1 MKAFW
6 ITTLALASMGWAIAQ
21 DVPPP
26 PPMRGDAA
34 SLQGTM
40 KFIQDK
46 LPGKVNS
53 VLYRHNNISGT
64 DENPIKESFEL
75 SNVSADASRCY
86 ITFHTRYSNADKV
99 FDSDG
104 ELFLKQVR
112 EVVPTQLETV
122 LQRNAAKGG
131 HPEVS
136 FKVDPAIFVVMLK
149 GESKNNKMFRFY
161 DDTLADRVSKALQ
174 HAVELCGG
182 GNQEP
187 F

>member
-1 MKAFW
+1 
-6 ITTLALASMGWAIAQ
+6 MGDSAGRSSAAPDAGRRGQPAGHHEIHPGQ
-21 DVPPP
+21 TSRQSEERSVP
-26 PPMRGDAA
+26 
-34 SLQGTM
+34 
-40 KFIQDK
+40 
-46 LPGKVNS
+46 
-53 VLYRHNNISGT
+53 
-64 DENPIKESFEL
+64 
-75 SNVSADASRCY
+75 
-86 ITFHTRYSNADKV
+86 TRYSNADKV